1 MRQMLRRL
9 IHYYVGMPFRGAR
22 PSRWPGA
29 AAVLVNTVTNRLK
42 EASLHFLMPLK
53 NEKHWG

>member
-1 MRQMLRRL
+1 MRQMLPRL
-9 IHYYVGMPFRGAR
+9 IHYYVEMPFHGAR

-42 EASLHFLMPLK
+42 EALLRFITPLK
-53 NEKHWG
+53 NKKHWG